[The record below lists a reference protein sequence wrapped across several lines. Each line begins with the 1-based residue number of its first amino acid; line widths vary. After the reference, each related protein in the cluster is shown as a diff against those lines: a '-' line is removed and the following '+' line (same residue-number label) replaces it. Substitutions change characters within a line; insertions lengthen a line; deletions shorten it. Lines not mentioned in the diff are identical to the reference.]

1 MKNRGVK
8 VLIVTVS
15 LVVVGAFV
23 LVGYMRCPQPSF
35 AEAVQFIRKLSAF
48 SNARAQRGQPPAGSV
63 ELRELVDGG
72 FITARDA
79 RRFDGSTITFSR
91 TAELGTPQD
100 AFRPQEPL
108 IRVQLRDGRK
118 IVMSVD
124 GSAEL
129 LAR

>member
-1 MKNRGVK
+1 MKKRGVK
-8 VLIVTVS
+8 VLIVTVA

-23 LVGYMRCPQPSF
+23 LVGYMRRPQPSF
-35 AEAVQFIRKLSAF
+35 AEAVQFIRKLGAF
-48 SNARAQRGQPPAGSV
+48 NNARAQRGQPPAASV
-63 ELRELVDGG
+63 ELRELVEGG
-72 FITARDA
+72 YITAKDA
-79 RRFDGSTITFSR
+79 RRFGGSTITFSS
-91 TAELGTPQD
+91 AAKLDTPQD